1 MSSSTGRPNAKAA
14 YRDVD
19 NMASLNQ
26 TEQTSNVLTKT
37 DKRLLA
43 AQQLYE
49 AAHSLNNIASELKVC
64 ISILE
69 DRNAS
74 QRKRDDIAR
83 DITRVILPVI
93 VKVADV
99 LNDTGKNIAPIGSV
113 KVICDRNERK
123 KQIETANTTNNWKS
137 AGMQLLESYTTM
149 QRAISINH
157 QRKKRAFH

>member
-1 MSSSTGRPNAKAA
+1 MSSSTGRPDAKAA

-49 AAHSLNNIASELKVC
+49 DAHRLNNITSELKVC

-113 KVICDRNERK
+113 KVICVRNASK
-123 KQIETANTTNNWKS
+123 WTSVHKV
-137 AGMQLLESYTTM
+137 
-149 QRAISINH
+149 
-157 QRKKRAFH
+157 